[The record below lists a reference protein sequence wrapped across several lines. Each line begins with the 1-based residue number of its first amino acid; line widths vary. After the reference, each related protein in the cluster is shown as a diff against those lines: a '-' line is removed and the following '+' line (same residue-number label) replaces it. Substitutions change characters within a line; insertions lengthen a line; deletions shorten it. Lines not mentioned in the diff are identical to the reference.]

1 MKECPECQT
10 QYPIEEEIC
19 PQDGAALV
27 LKPPLVKNPTIEE
40 VVQVTPQ
47 ELTAVVDLE
56 KMEAARLKQEEA
68 SRLAA
73 EAHDPEATGTILA
86 EQIQSIAPKS
96 AADVPV
102 STTSSALEN
111 EALYSDIEGFPE
123 AQETVLTR
131 VEQETEVRDEPTAAT
146 VVAPTEKKTK
156 TAALVIGAAAVILV
170 FLATLFFFNNNR
182 PSAFGAP
189 LLITSVPTN
198 AEVWIDSRRVGE
210 TPLQLVLSP
219 GFYDVELKKDG
230 FNSLRDI
237 VELQGQGLSVSKAL
251 IPKGSSGPSPQ
262 NTGADKLLEQF
273 YADLSAGRIAT
284 ATTTL
289 KSFLR
294 LYPDDER
301 GLRLIQELG
310 KRAATTPPSS
320 NKAKRS
326 AKVNAPKVPWRARL
340 NQAESLI
347 RSKKI
352 AAAKSI
358 LSDLLA
364 EKPGAAQPHRLL
376 ARIASSS
383 NDLKTTRYH
392 LQRYLKLG
400 GADDDGQVQKW
411 LRENPPK

>member
-1 MKECPECQT
+1 M
-10 QYPIEEEIC
+10 
-19 PQDGAALV
+19 
-27 LKPPLVKNPTIEE
+27 
-40 VVQVTPQ
+40 
-47 ELTAVVDLE
+47 VDLE

-96 AADVPV
+96 TADVPV

-156 TAALVIGAAAVILV
+156 TAALVIGAAVILV

-219 GFYDVELKKDG
+219 GFHDVELKKTD
-230 FNSLRDI
+230 STPCATLSSYRDR
-237 VELQGQGLSVSKAL
+237 GSPYPRPSF
-251 IPKGSSGPSPQ
+251 PKGRSGPSPQ
-262 NTGADKLLEQF
+262 NTGADKLVEQF

-284 ATTTL
+284 AATTL

-301 GLRLIQELG
+301 GLKLIQELG
-310 KRAATTPPSS
+310 KRAATAPPSS

-340 NQAESLI
+340 NRAESL
-347 RSKKI
+347 
-352 AAAKSI
+352 
-358 LSDLLA
+358 DL
-364 EKPGAAQPHRLL
+364 Q
-376 ARIASSS
+376 
-383 NDLKTTRYH
+383 
-392 LQRYLKLG
+392 
-400 GADDDGQVQKW
+400 QKN
-411 LRENPPK
+411 LCGR